1 MGIFVRITARTCKLE
16 KCCNASHNGTKH
28 FVPYKCYSFFPVF
41 FCSRREGGDFDQKV
55 PRHSCVRRRLQ
66 SLFWLSRLNRVF
78 LGQKVYALMRLH
90 MSIKLLLDYT
100 YIGSTFLWLCYGY
113 LLRHTLHWYF
123 YSGFIFYGANTCKKG
138 PFTVGHYP
146 FQWWTC
152 EMLWKA

>member
-1 MGIFVRITARTCKLE
+1 MGIFVRIRARTCKLE

-41 FCSRREGGDFDQKV
+41 CSRREGKGDFDQKV

-90 MSIKLLLDYT
+90 MSITLLLDYT
-100 YIGSTFLWLCYGY
+100 YIGSTFLWLCYLWVFIAPHFALIL
-113 LLRHTLHWYF
+113 LLRLNFLPSEH
-123 YSGFIFYGANTCKKG
+123 
-138 PFTVGHYP
+138 FTVGH
-146 FQWWTC
+146 
-152 EMLWKA
+152 